1 MQIEDWAV
9 SFSPL
14 LSTMISTNNAVAKD
28 TDGYPMIDVQPAIMR
43 QYIRYLHGKPFMMN
57 QKLERLVSFMG
68 HDERNGKLPGLW
80 VAELRDAWTRHHFD
94 TRELWKNPEAGMV
107 ISHPMT
113 PCVFSEGIYSIGRA
127 AYGYKGRYYHN
138 EYAQNDMALFSGRI
152 LCTTKRYDLFSH
164 NLNDT
169 FYLEQESKCIME
181 HKIWR
186 SANDIALN
194 HPVSMGMALSLY
206 DGTMYMTH
214 VCNWRIKHDTKRWMD
229 EAWDALK
236 TWCPFNCKINAMVY
250 YYPKGCKDGTIT
262 SYVPIR
268 TTSMLYHVI

>member
-14 LSTMISTNNAVAKD
+14 LFTMISTDNAVAKD
-28 TDGYPMIDVQPAIMR
+28 ADGYPMIDVQPAIMR
-43 QYIRYLHGKPFMMN
+43 QYIRYLHDGSFRMT

-80 VAELRDAWTRHHFD
+80 VAELRDKWSRYHFD

-107 ISHPMT
+107 ISHPRT
-113 PCVFSEGIYSIGRA
+113 PYVFGEGIYSIGRA
-127 AYGYKGRYYHN
+127 AYGYKGRYNH
-138 EYAQNDMALFSGRI
+138 NDMALFSGRI

-194 HPVSMGMALSLY
+194 HPVSMGMALSLH

-214 VCNWRIKHDTKRWMD
+214 VCNWRIQYDTQKWMY
-229 EAWDALK
+229 EALNALK
-236 TWCPFNCKINAMVY
+236 NWYPFNCDI
-250 YYPKGCKDGTIT
+250 DTIT